1 MPYLPGLIHKRSGET
16 KFFISLK
23 TWRKCNPLSV
33 VLQVLSFKKYS
44 INPFRS
50 NNSRYC
56 LNGIW
61 LREALE
67 RISVCRTFWP
77 LAASKIKAIISTRLL
92 YCFTHTRTRICP
104 LTIYIYNPM
113 YIISLSGYKHLLVAF
128 WGYFYQKYYLLQ
140 IVTIGKIIGKINL
153 LCKVIFTIP

>member
-1 MPYLPGLIHKRSGET
+1 MLYVALRDSENRNIMPYLPGLIHKTSGET

-67 RISVCRTFWP
+67 RISVCRTFCP
-77 LAASKIKAIISTRLL
+77 RAASKIKAIISTRLL
-92 YCFTHTRTRICP
+92 YCFTDTRAISAYQ
-104 LTIYIYNPM
+104 LLLHSHVYNKC
-113 YIISLSGYKHLLVAF
+113 IWIQTFTSRFLGI
-128 WGYFYQKYYLLQ
+128 FYQR
-140 IVTIGKIIGKINL
+140 
-153 LCKVIFTIP
+153 

>member
-77 LAASKIKAIISTRLL
+77 LARLQNKGDYFNSTSILFCIYSYCTISAHNLYLQSHVYNKSIWIQRFTSRFLGIFLSKVLSTTNSN
-92 YCFTHTRTRICP
+92 Y
-104 LTIYIYNPM
+104 M
-113 YIISLSGYKHLLVAF
+113 
-128 WGYFYQKYYLLQ
+128 
-140 IVTIGKIIGKINL
+140 
-153 LCKVIFTIP
+153 

>member
-1 MPYLPGLIHKRSGET
+1 MQPRDGENRNIMPYLPGLIHKRSGET

-92 YCFTHTRTRICP
+92 YCFTHTRTR
-104 LTIYIYNPM
+104 TISAHSLYLQSHVYNKS
-113 YIISLSGYKHLLVAF
+113 IWIQRFTSRFLGIFLS
-128 WGYFYQKYYLLQ
+128 
-140 IVTIGKIIGKINL
+140 
-153 LCKVIFTIP
+153 KVLSTTNSNYM